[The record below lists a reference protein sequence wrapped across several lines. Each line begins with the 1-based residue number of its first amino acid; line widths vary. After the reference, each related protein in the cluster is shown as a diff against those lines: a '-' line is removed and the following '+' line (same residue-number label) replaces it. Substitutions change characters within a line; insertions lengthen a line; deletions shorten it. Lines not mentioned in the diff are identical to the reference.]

1 MSRGN
6 LRAVVCIFFLLAGF
20 AAAPPGTEAD
30 DAAPRNMSPVRLY
43 FFWGNGCPHCEREKE
58 FLSQLK
64 AELPALMIE
73 SYEVWQNRA
82 NAGFFSQMTS
92 RAGIRSTGVPV
103 TFIGNKV
110 VVGFSER
117 DKAEILSAILACLK
131 QPCMDPVERL
141 SRPVQQ
147 EVQKSIDLPLV
158 GSVDPSRVS
167 LPMITILLGFLD
179 SFNPC
184 AFFVLFFLLS
194 LLVHARSRTRM
205 FLIGFTFIFFS
216 GLIYFLFMAA
226 WLNLFL
232 LAGNLTVITVAAGV
246 VALAVS
252 VINVKDFFMLKKGVS
267 LSIPESAKPGLYAK
281 MRNLVRSTALA
292 PMLAGTIVLAVAA
305 NTYEL
310 LCTAGFPMVFTRIL
324 TLHGLPAAAYYTYL
338 ALYNVVYII
347 PLAGIVTVFTVTLG
361 ARKLTEWEGRKL
373 KLVSG
378 LMMLCLG
385 LVLIL
390 RPALLTNLVAAT
402 GMLVSALLLSWI
414 IISLTRRREGNTI

>member
-1 MSRGN
+1 MRHRN
-6 LRAVVCIFFLLAGF
+6 LRAILCLLFLPAGI
-20 AAAPPGTEAD
+20 AAIPGRGAADPAPTGI
-30 DAAPRNMSPVRLY
+30 SPVKLY

-58 FLSQLK
+58 FLSRLK
-64 AELPALMIE
+64 TEHPELVIE

-82 NAGFFSQMTS
+82 NAGFFQQLIT

-103 TFIGNKV
+103 TFVANRV
-110 VVGFSER
+110 FVGFSER
-117 DKAEILSAILACLK
+117 ERAEIRAAVLACLK

-147 EVQKSIDLPLV
+147 EEQKSLDLPLI

-167 LPMITILLGFLD
+167 LPMITVLLGFLD

-194 LLVHARSRTRM
+194 LLVHARSRPRM

-232 LAGNLTVITVAAGV
+232 LAGNLPVITVAAGI
-246 VALAVS
+246 VALVVS
-252 VINVKDFFMLKKGVS
+252 VINVKDFFLFKKGVS

-281 MRNLVRSTALA
+281 MRNLVKSTALA
-292 PMLAGTIVLAVAA
+292 PMLAGTVVLAVAA
-305 NTYEL
+305 NAYEL

-324 TLHGLPAAAYYTYL
+324 TLHGLPSATYYAYL
-338 ALYNVVYII
+338 VIYNIVYII
-347 PLAGIVTVFTVTLG
+347 PLGAIVIVFTATLG

-385 LVLIL
+385 MVLIL
-390 RPALLTNLVAAT
+390 RPELLTSLSAAT
-402 GMLVSALLLSWI
+402 GMLAAAVLTSWI
-414 IISLTRRREGNTI
+414 IISLARRRESKTA